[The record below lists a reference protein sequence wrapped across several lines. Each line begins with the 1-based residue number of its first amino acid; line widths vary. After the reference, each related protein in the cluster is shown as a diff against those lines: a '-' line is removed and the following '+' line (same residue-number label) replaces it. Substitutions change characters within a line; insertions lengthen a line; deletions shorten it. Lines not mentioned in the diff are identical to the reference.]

1 MPGDLEEEVAPT
13 FEWLRELDQIAVIA
27 RERGEAIGKF
37 ERLLDQQRDLA
48 TLHKGYMAVARFD
61 EPIPAELDQRYRVL
75 TEQIALTA
83 KRKTQFKVVSVVAAT
98 ILIGSAVVF
107 WQFQSMRQALIT
119 ETNASFSKLVKDRRT
134 AEAAEFWAKTE
145 AKDASLLQ
153 HPEMVQYKEQ
163 LDTLIAKEAERKR
176 EFEAYLVKAD
186 SEQGES
192 IDEKALNEAES
203 LALTEEEKGRV
214 FAVQSKLDDYLKE
227 LAVEHNKKALA
238 EVARIRGELTV
249 IEALDFEDLDLDDL
263 DQLIVGL
270 QEISRLYPRRK
281 SEVDAQI
288 RLVQTKAENLEG
300 SVQAYRRAEM
310 VRRQAR
316 RPLEA
321 AKSIDRY
328 HDALTRYARTIES
341 TSLASELTRAAEDL
355 SRWQQ
360 GMTTNDLSKL
370 TRTILSGNLEPDDL
384 QDLLSLVRKVEQG
397 SERNPLLD
405 QFTAVVKYFDE
416 SSDARGDALENFR
429 QRFKRL
435 AIKDLV
441 TVLAA
446 DSRSD
451 SDQSLAFL
459 MYIDDYQR
467 SRSNLAKEGSMG
479 IKVISNSNGGIASSI
494 VDGPMERAHIEPG
507 ATYAWLEEQFND
519 IDDFETNF
527 ESTLIRVTQAMT
539 RRIDLDYRVKEML
552 LVHLMKCGVDGSKV
566 LEEQWGDSLAFLE
579 SRKQSQDLW
588 YVPQVPNDQLE
599 PVIQL
604 RVIDVLEKAAGN
616 LPNVRDSLEQLK
628 QKEYRFVGF
637 LDRSELGAVQAVVHT
652 VPAANAT
659 AFVMRSALADP
670 TQVSVVSIGKWVDG
684 ELELDEGNS
693 ELNAGRPIFFIS
705 E

>member
-1 MPGDLEEEVAPT
+1 
-13 FEWLRELDQIAVIA
+13 
-27 RERGEAIGKF
+27 
-37 ERLLDQQRDLA
+37 
-48 TLHKGYMAVARFD
+48 
-61 EPIPAELDQRYRVL
+61 
-75 TEQIALTA
+75 
-83 KRKTQFKVVSVVAAT
+83 
-98 ILIGSAVVF
+98 
-107 WQFQSMRQALIT
+107 
-119 ETNASFSKLVKDRRT
+119 
-134 AEAAEFWAKTE
+134 
-145 AKDASLLQ
+145 
-153 HPEMVQYKEQ
+153 
-163 LDTLIAKEAERKR
+163 
-176 EFEAYLVKAD
+176 
-186 SEQGES
+186 
-192 IDEKALNEAES
+192 
-203 LALTEEEKGRV
+203 
-214 FAVQSKLDDYLKE
+214 
-227 LAVEHNKKALA
+227 
-238 EVARIRGELTV
+238 
-249 IEALDFEDLDLDDL
+249 
-263 DQLIVGL
+263 
-270 QEISRLYPRRK
+270 
-281 SEVDAQI
+281 
-288 RLVQTKAENLEG
+288 
-300 SVQAYRRAEM
+300 
-310 VRRQAR
+310 
-316 RPLEA
+316 
-321 AKSIDRY
+321 
-328 HDALTRYARTIES
+328 
-341 TSLASELTRAAEDL
+341 
-355 SRWQQ
+355 
-360 GMTTNDLSKL
+360 
-370 TRTILSGNLEPDDL
+370 
-384 QDLLSLVRKVEQG
+384 
-397 SERNPLLD
+397 
-405 QFTAVVKYFDE
+405 
-416 SSDARGDALENFR
+416 
-429 QRFKRL
+429 
-435 AIKDLV
+435 
-441 TVLAA
+441 
-446 DSRSD
+446 
-451 SDQSLAFL
+451 
-459 MYIDDYQR
+459 
-467 SRSNLAKEGSMG
+467 MG